1 ALARAM
7 DDFAIHTGLV
17 EIWSFIGAVNRYID
31 AVRPWA
37 LAKEPTQQA
46 RLAAVLATLADA
58 LWYLGIVLEPFVP
71 DAAGRVRAAGG
82 GTRRPALGDAAMGG
96 PGEPGRVERLSG
108 LFPRVDTKA
117 PADAPGTAPPAAA
130 GGAHI
135 TIDEFKRLDLRVAE
149 VVSAEPVPKSR
160 KLPKLTVRLGEET
173 RTLVAGIA

>member
-71 DAAGRVRAAGG
+71 DAAGRGRAAVGD
-82 GTRRPALGDAAMGG
+82 TRRPALGNAVMGG
-96 PGEPGRVERLSG
+96 PGERGRVERLSG
-108 LFPRVDTKA
+108 LFPRADTKA
-117 PADAPGTAPPAAA
+117 PAGAPGTAPPAA
-130 GGAHI
+130 GGGGPN
-135 TIDEFKRLDLRVAE
+135 T
-149 VVSAEPVPKSR
+149 
-160 KLPKLTVRLGEET
+160 LGELQ
-173 RTLVAGIA
+173 RAGPPRAGRLPAGHR